1 MANLDDSTD
10 NYRIKDIIFFGSARR
25 ILLQSKNGPC
35 PLLAICN
42 TLLLRNVL
50 KINGDTRYISF
61 GELVAMVSDWL
72 FESNAAASGDGSGA
86 ADLQESLSSCLEI
99 LPRLN
104 IGLDVNCKFGG
115 TSDFEFTRELAVFD
129 LLDIGLYHGWIVG
142 QEDAAAH
149 SLIGQLSYNQIVE
162 RLIAFEE
169 AQQAISSHPAQAAE
183 ASSTTDESQQEA
195 WAKTHLAIEE
205 GLVIK
210 EFLDRTASQISY
222 EGLLALHETVRERQ
236 LAVFFRNSHFN
247 TMLKYNGK
255 LYLLCTDIAFS
266 ASHLC
271 WELFDQV
278 DGDTEYC
285 DADFQVS
292 KEEEAPPAGVTAVA
306 EGQEYLLAAGGTPSG
321 LDPDAL
327 LAWNLMQQDLQEQQ
341 AEALERQRLR
351 EEQEAA
357 AVAASV
363 AAKAK
368 PKGKA
373 KADAATVAAQA
384 EGTRTTKVKKE
395 KTGRFC
401 VLQ

>member
-42 TLLLRNVL
+42 ILLLRNVL

-115 TSDFEFTRELAVFD
+115 TGDFEFTRELAVFD

-142 QEDAAAH
+142 KEDAAAH
-149 SLIGQLSYNQIVE
+149 GLIGQLSYNQIVE

-169 AQQAISSHPAQAAE
+169 AQQAISSHSAQAAE

-195 WAKTHLAIEE
+195 WAKTQRAIEE

-255 LYLLCTDIAFS
+255 LYLLCALQS
-266 ASHLC
+266 
-271 WELFDQV
+271 
-278 DGDTEYC
+278 
-285 DADFQVS
+285 
-292 KEEEAPPAGVTAVA
+292 
-306 EGQEYLLAAGGTPSG
+306 LALT
-321 LDPDAL
+321 L
-327 LAWNLMQQDLQEQQ
+327 
-341 AEALERQRLR
+341 
-351 EEQEAA
+351 
-357 AVAASV
+357 
-363 AAKAK
+363 
-368 PKGKA
+368 
-373 KADAATVAAQA
+373 
-384 EGTRTTKVKKE
+384 
-395 KTGRFC
+395 
-401 VLQ
+401 